1 MSKAIICMYHISI
14 ISIKNLDIYQGPLQN
29 IFFFLKKW
37 NFCLLA
43 HPIQMSSVTISNE
56 KNFFFHLRTLD
67 YV

>member
-29 IFFFLKKW
+29 IFFFFEKMEL
-37 NFCLLA
+37 CLLA

-56 KNFFFHLRTLD
+56 KKFFFHLRTLD

>member
-29 IFFFLKKW
+29 IFFFFLKMEL
-37 NFCLLA
+37 CLLA

-56 KNFFFHLRTLD
+56 KKFFFHLRTLD